1 MAGLGRSLC
10 RHVQGLATQVTKENI
25 DMLQN
30 EHESFCWAKRAGVI
44 AVALILGI
52 LIFGV
57 YGAPSASAAPNKD
70 KEFTQV
76 YQHTYDEVFQAIQE
90 TVERKGYFV
99 TDKDKD
105 KGTVTA
111 TSSNRKVDFYI
122 HVETLN
128 TKPETRVTVI
138 PKLKGSKLFGSGLA
152 QDSEDFLKEL
162 QKVLSTYH

>member
-1 MAGLGRSLC
+1 MTENGRTRYRSLGRLS
-10 RHVQGLATQVTKENI
+10 VMALA
-25 DMLQN
+25 
-30 EHESFCWAKRAGVI
+30 
-44 AVALILGI
+44 ALLGA
-52 LIFGV
+52 LVFG
-57 YGAPSASAAPNKD
+57 GFAAPSTSGAPNKD

-105 KGTVTA
+105 KGTFIA
-111 TSSNRKVDFYI
+111 TSSNRKVDFYL

-128 TKPETRVTVI
+128 TKPETRVTII
-138 PKLKGSKLFGSGLA
+138 PKLRGSKLFGSGLA

-162 QKVLSTYH
+162 QKVLATYH